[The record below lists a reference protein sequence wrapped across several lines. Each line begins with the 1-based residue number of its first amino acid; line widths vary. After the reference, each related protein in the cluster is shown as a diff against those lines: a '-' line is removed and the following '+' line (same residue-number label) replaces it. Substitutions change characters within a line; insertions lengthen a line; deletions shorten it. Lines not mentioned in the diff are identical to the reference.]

1 MILSYCT
8 GFSFVRIAVT
18 YAISFIFD
26 LRNMVLSFYIGFSFI
41 RIAVTCAILERIS
54 GFEPSSEMI
63 AARYLKLMIIP
74 SFYPFT
80 LISLAAIGTVCHQF
94 GLLLSAFY
102 NLCKFSG

>member
-1 MILSYCT
+1 
-8 GFSFVRIAVT
+8 
-18 YAISFIFD
+18 
-26 LRNMVLSFYIGFSFI
+26 MVLSFYIGFSFI

-63 AARYLKLMIIP
+63 AVRYLKLVIIP
-74 SFYPFT
+74 SFYSFT

-102 NLCKFSG
+102 NLCKFSGLALPFSFGYKIEFFPSKTLPKI